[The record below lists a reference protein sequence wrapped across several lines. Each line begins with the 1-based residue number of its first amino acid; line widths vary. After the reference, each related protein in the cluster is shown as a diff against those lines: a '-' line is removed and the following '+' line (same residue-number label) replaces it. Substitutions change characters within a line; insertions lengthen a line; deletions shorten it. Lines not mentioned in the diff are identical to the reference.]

1 MPFSVKCTNCPC
13 ADYADYTISGIQA
26 DCFDDPQHAHNIA
39 ESRPL
44 RTSLSSLVGSFDI
57 SNAAGIPMLA
67 MFGCGASSV
76 TSNSRMCWS
85 FSRDG
90 GLPFGRYLSAVN
102 KW

>member
-1 MPFSVKCTNCPC
+1 
-13 ADYADYTISGIQA
+13 
-26 DCFDDPQHAHNIA
+26 
-39 ESRPL
+39 
-44 RTSLSSLVGSFDI
+44 
-57 SNAAGIPMLA
+57 MLA

-102 KW
+102 KTYLTPLAFSWLVESIHRSDMDGWQVISSFHLCN

>member
-1 MPFSVKCTNCPC
+1 MFTGLPADSINPIGVKLPFTQEIDLLCKLQVETMF
-13 ADYADYTISGIQA
+13 AG
-26 DCFDDPQHAHNIA
+26 
-39 ESRPL
+39 
-44 RTSLSSLVGSFDI
+44 V
-57 SNAAGIPMLA
+57 GIPMLG

-102 KW
+102 KT

>member
-1 MPFSVKCTNCPC
+1 MKNEAKEVR
-13 ADYADYTISGIQA
+13 A
-26 DCFDDPQHAHNIA
+26 
-39 ESRPL
+39 L
-44 RTSLSSLVGSFDI
+44 
-57 SNAAGIPMLA
+57 GIPMIA

-102 KW
+102 KTCASEPCKVSDYILICQGL